1 MVRRYGID
9 THRIR
14 QANLPHKDGCLTP
27 SLARLEVAVAL
38 YRDGKASMGK
48 AAGIAG
54 VPRMQF
60 QQELCSR
67 GVE

>member
-1 MVRRYGID
+1 MVRRDGID
-9 THRIR
+9 ALRIR
-14 QANLPHKDGCLTP
+14 QARLPHKDGCLTP